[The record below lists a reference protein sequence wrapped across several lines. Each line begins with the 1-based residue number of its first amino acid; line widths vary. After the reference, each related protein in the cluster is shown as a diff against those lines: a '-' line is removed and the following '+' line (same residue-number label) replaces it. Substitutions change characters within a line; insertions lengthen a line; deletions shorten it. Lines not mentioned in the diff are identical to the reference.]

1 MIYPLVFVFLF
12 ISLMVYFRIAVHYR
26 IIDKPNDRSS
36 HRSFTIRGAGIVFL
50 ISMLLA
56 GGLYSPNYNLPTV
69 STFLI
74 GGISFVDDRIS
85 LSRRLRILV
94 QLLSVGFLF
103 YYLDIFDLLP
113 VWGMLALLILIV
125 GTINAYNFMDG
136 INGITGLYSLV
147 VLGGLQ
153 YVNLYIF
160 QFVDVD
166 MIWFPMLSCLVF
178 LYFNFRKK
186 AKCFAGDV
194 GSISMAFWVVFLI
207 LELIMKGGSWV
218 YFLFLTVYGVDSALT
233 IAHRLL
239 RRENIFEPHRI
250 HFFQLLA
257 NEVGWSHKLVSSLY
271 AVIQALMIV
280 MIIWLKEYIHL
291 HTILIAIIIVVPPG
305 LLYLLVKPRL
315 MKLVVEEI
323 PEKSKEN
330 PLKG

>member
-1 MIYPLVFVFLF
+1 MIYLLVFVFLF
-12 ISLMVYFRIAVHYR
+12 ISLMVYFRLAVHYR

-36 HRSFTIRGAGIVFL
+36 HRSFTIRGAGVIFL

-56 GGLYSPNYNLPTV
+56 GAIYSPDYNLPTLA
-69 STFLI
+69 TFLI

-94 QLLSVGFLF
+94 QFLTVGLLFYALNIFDNLSVGAIIGLF
-103 YYLDIFDLLP
+103 
-113 VWGMLALLILIV
+113 VLIV

-136 INGITGLYSLV
+136 INGMTGLYSLIV
-147 VLGGLQ
+147 MLGLQ
-153 YVNLYIF
+153 YVNRYLHPFIG
-160 QFVDVD
+160 VD
-166 MIWFPMLSCLVF
+166 MIWFPILACLVF

-194 GSISMAFWVVFLI
+194 GSISIAFWVVFLI

-239 RRENIFEPHRI
+239 RKENIFEPHRI

-257 NEVGWSHKLVSSLY
+257 NEVGWSHQLVSGIY
-271 AVIQALMIV
+271 ALIQALMIFL
-280 MIIWLKEYIHL
+280 IIWLKEYEHL
-291 HTILIAIIIVVPPG
+291 NSILLAAIIIAPPG
-305 LLYLLVKPRL
+305 LFYLLVKPRL
-315 MKLVVEEI
+315 MKLVKEEDR
-323 PEKSKEN
+323 
-330 PLKG
+330 